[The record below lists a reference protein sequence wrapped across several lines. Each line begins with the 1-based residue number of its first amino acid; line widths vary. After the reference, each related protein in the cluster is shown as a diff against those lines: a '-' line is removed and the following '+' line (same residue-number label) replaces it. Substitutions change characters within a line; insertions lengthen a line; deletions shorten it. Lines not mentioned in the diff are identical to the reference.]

1 LRAAGIRDENVF
13 AALMD
18 AARLCLLGQ
27 MGHALFGAG
36 GQYRRSM

>member
-1 LRAAGIRDENVF
+1 VF

-27 MGHALFGAG
+27 PGHALLGAWRPIPAQHVG
-36 GQYRRSM
+36 ERVTAA